1 LIMKNPASTYP
12 LCAISLALCAGLVCL
27 QASAQNQSNSVPA
40 AQGPLT
46 AQERLDAIRQSLVDA
61 SLKTPTRVSTT
72 TWVDRQGSLRENS
85 TFKNSLEVTGVHVV
99 GFERDESGTAKAR
112 LQIPNGNYQ
121 KLAAGQPQQEPV
133 KETGFKGAV
142 QKFNRLMT
150 KAADYAKELSP
161 HGNTAQAPQCQSPVA
176 TRLNHVMG
184 LSLDI
189 DPTANSVLL
198 QSFLPQLQTQ
208 WIDQST
214 ASGQARTW
222 RAVNNLPEASM
233 SKTMSSYERALIGNR
248 PQKFPWEA
256 VLKIRTEALSASGL
270 EGLMGLSG
278 NNLVLKLDFQIVGT
292 ESQSEKFE
300 ESVSLAINLDR
311 PAWSAPKLTSDSL
324 ASIQEQLQTW
334 RATAEQWLACQS
346 INPSVTAVYPQQ
358 VQINA
363 GAAAGVRKGDEWL
376 VASPARFPAELMG
389 KEGAP
394 QTLLAQVQSVTPYNS
409 QLVILAGPA
418 QAAQPEW
425 RAWPT
430 DTLIKEPSVAP
441 SPNKTA
447 PTKRPVKVT
456 VGVNANYNYSP
467 Y

>member
-1 LIMKNPASTYP
+1 MKNPASTYP

-99 GFERDESGTAKAR
+99 GFERDETGTAKAR

-300 ESVSLAINLDR
+300 ESVSLAINVDR

>member
-1 LIMKNPASTYP
+1 MKNSASTYP

-99 GFERDESGTAKAR
+99 GFERDETGTAKAR

-300 ESVSLAINLDR
+300 ESVSLAINVDR

-441 SPNKTA
+441 SSNKTA

>member
-1 LIMKNPASTYP
+1 MKNPASTYP

-85 TFKNSLEVTGVHVV
+85 TFKNSLEVTGVHVI

-300 ESVSLAINLDR
+300 ESVSLAINVDR

-441 SPNKTA
+441 SSNKTA

>member
-1 LIMKNPASTYP
+1 MKNPASTYP

-85 TFKNSLEVTGVHVV
+85 TFKNSLEVTGVHIV
-99 GFERDESGTAKAR
+99 GFERDETGTAKAR

-300 ESVSLAINLDR
+300 ESVSLAINVDR

>member
-1 LIMKNPASTYP
+1 MKNPASSYP

-99 GFERDESGTAKAR
+99 GFERDETGTAKAR

-300 ESVSLAINLDR
+300 ESVSLAINVDR

-441 SPNKTA
+441 SSNKTA

>member
-1 LIMKNPASTYP
+1 MKNPASSYP

-99 GFERDESGTAKAR
+99 GFERDETGTAKAR

-161 HGNTAQAPQCQSPVA
+161 HGNTAQVPQCQSPVA

-300 ESVSLAINLDR
+300 ESVSLAINVDR

-441 SPNKTA
+441 SSNKTA

>member
-1 LIMKNPASTYP
+1 MKNPASTYP

-27 QASAQNQSNSVPA
+27 QANAQNQSNSVPA

-72 TWVDRQGSLRENS
+72 TWVDAQGSLRENS
-85 TFKNSLEVTGVHVV
+85 SFKNSLEVTAVHVV

-189 DPTANSVLL
+189 DPTANKALL
-198 QSFLPQLQTQ
+198 QSFLQQLQTQ
-208 WIDQST
+208 WINQPT

-256 VLKIRTEALSASGL
+256 VLKIRTEALSASGI
-270 EGLMGLSG
+270 EGLMGYTG
-278 NNLVLKLDFQIVGT
+278 NNLILNLDFQIVGT

-300 ESVSLAINLDR
+300 ESVSLAINVDR

-334 RATAEQWLACQS
+334 RATADQWLACQS
-346 INPSVTAVYPQQ
+346 INPIVTAVYPQQ

-376 VASPARFPAELMG
+376 VASPARFPSELMG

-430 DTLIKEPSVAP
+430 DTLIKEHSVAP

-447 PTKRPVKVT
+447 PTKRPVKAT
-456 VGVNANYNYSP
+456 VGANANYNYSP

>member
-1 LIMKNPASTYP
+1 MKKPASTFQ
-12 LCAISLALCAGLVCL
+12 LCAVSLALWSGLVCL

-99 GFERDESGTAKAR
+99 GFERDETGTAKAR

-121 KLAAGQPQQEPV
+121 KVASGPAKQEPV

-142 QKFNRLMT
+142 QKFNKLMT

-161 HGNTAQAPQCQSPVA
+161 QGNSSQAEVCQSPVA
-176 TRLNHVMG
+176 TRMNHVMG
-184 LSLDI
+184 LSLEI
-189 DPTANSVLL
+189 DPLVNNVLL
-198 QSFLPQLQTQ
+198 QSLLPQLQAQ
-208 WIDQST
+208 WVDQPS
-214 ASGQARTW
+214 AFGNARTW

-233 SKTMSSYERALIGNR
+233 SKTMTSYERALIGNR

-256 VLKIRTEALSASGL
+256 TLKIRTEALPGNGF
-270 EGLMGLSG
+270 EGLMGYSG
-278 NNLVLKLDFQIVGT
+278 NNLVLTLDFQIVGT

-300 ESVSLAINLDR
+300 ESISLNISMDR
-311 PAWSAPKLTSDSL
+311 PAWSAPKVSTDSL
-324 ASIQEQLQTW
+324 LSVQDQLQTW
-334 RATAEQWLACQS
+334 RDKAEQWLSCQS

-363 GAAAGVRKGDEWL
+363 GAVAGVRKGDEWL
-376 VASPARFPAELMG
+376 VASPVRFPGELMG

-418 QAAQPEW
+418 QAAQPDW

-441 SPNKTA
+441 SSNKTA
-447 PTKRPVKVT
+447 PTKRPAKAT
-456 VGVNANYNYSP
+456 VGANANYNLTP

>member
-1 LIMKNPASTYP
+1 MKNPASTYP

-27 QASAQNQSNSVPA
+27 QASAQSQSNSVPA

-99 GFERDESGTAKAR
+99 GFERDETGTAKAR

-121 KLAAGQPQQEPV
+121 KLAAGQLQQEPV

-161 HGNTAQAPQCQSPVA
+161 QGNSTQAEVCQSPVA

-184 LSLDI
+184 LSLEI
-189 DPTANSVLL
+189 DPNANPVLL
-198 QSFLPQLQTQ
+198 QSLLPQLQTQ
-208 WIDQST
+208 WVDQPS
-214 ASGQARTW
+214 AFGNARTW

-233 SKTMSSYERALIGNR
+233 SKTMTSYERALIGNR

-256 VLKIRTEALSASGL
+256 TLKIRTEALTGNGF
-270 EGLMGLSG
+270 EGLMGYSG
-278 NNLVLKLDFQIVGT
+278 NNLVLTLDFQIVGT

-300 ESVSLAINLDR
+300 ESISLNISMDR
-311 PAWSAPKLTSDSL
+311 PAWSAPKVTSDSL
-324 ASIQEQLQTW
+324 LSVQDQLQTW
-334 RATAEQWLACQS
+334 RDKAEQWLSCQS
-346 INPSVTAVYPQQ
+346 INPSVTAVFPQQ

-363 GAAAGVRKGDEWL
+363 GAVAGVRKGDEWL

-409 QLVILAGPA
+409 QLVVLAGPA

-441 SPNKTA
+441 TPNKTV
-447 PTKRPVKVT
+447 PTKRPVKAT
-456 VGVNANYNYSP
+456 VGANANYNYSP

>member
-1 LIMKNPASTYP
+1 MKKPAST
-12 LCAISLALCAGLVCL
+12 LQFCAVSLALWSGLVCL

-85 TFKNSLEVTGVHVV
+85 TFKNNLEVTGVHVV

-300 ESVSLAINLDR
+300 ESVSLAINVDR

-376 VASPARFPAELMG
+376 VASPSRFPAELMG

-447 PTKRPVKVT
+447 PTKRPVKFT

>member
-1 LIMKNPASTYP
+1 MKKPASTYQ
-12 LCAISLALCAGLVCL
+12 LCAVSLALWSGLVCL
-27 QASAQNQSNSVPA
+27 QASAQSQSNSVPA

-99 GFERDESGTAKAR
+99 GFDRDETGTAKAR

-121 KLAAGQPQQEPV
+121 QVASGQAKQEPV

-142 QKFNRLMT
+142 QKFNKLMT

-161 HGNTAQAPQCQSPVA
+161 QGNSTQAEVCQSPVA
-176 TRLNHVMG
+176 TRMNHVMG
-184 LSLDI
+184 LSLKI
-189 DPTANSVLL
+189 DPTSNNVLL
-198 QSFLPQLQTQ
+198 QSLLPQLQTQ
-208 WIDQST
+208 WVDQPS
-214 ASGQARTW
+214 AFGNARTW

-233 SKTMSSYERALIGNR
+233 SKTMTSYERALIGNR

-256 VLKIRTEALSASGL
+256 TLKIRTEALTGNGF
-270 EGLMGLSG
+270 EGLMGYSG
-278 NNLVLKLDFQIVGT
+278 NNLVLTLDFQIVGT

-300 ESVSLAINLDR
+300 ESISLNISMDR
-311 PAWSAPKLTSDSL
+311 PAWSAPKVTSDSL
-324 ASIQEQLQTW
+324 LNVQDQLQTW
-334 RATAEQWLACQS
+334 RDKAEQWLSCQS
-346 INPSVTAVYPQQ
+346 INPSVTAVFPQQ

-363 GAAAGVRKGDEWL
+363 GAVAGVRKGDEWL
-376 VASPARFPAELMG
+376 VASPVRFPGELMG

-456 VGVNANYNYSP
+456 VGANANYNYSP

>member
-1 LIMKNPASTYP
+1 MKNPASTYP

>member
-1 LIMKNPASTYP
+1 
-12 LCAISLALCAGLVCL
+12 
-27 QASAQNQSNSVPA
+27 
-40 AQGPLT
+40 
-46 AQERLDAIRQSLVDA
+46 
-61 SLKTPTRVSTT
+61 
-72 TWVDRQGSLRENS
+72 
-85 TFKNSLEVTGVHVV
+85 
-99 GFERDESGTAKAR
+99 
-112 LQIPNGNYQ
+112 
-121 KLAAGQPQQEPV
+121 
-133 KETGFKGAV
+133 
-142 QKFNRLMT
+142 MT

-300 ESVSLAINLDR
+300 ESVSLAINVDR

-376 VASPARFPAELMG
+376 VASPSRFPAELMG

-447 PTKRPVKVT
+447 PTKRPVKFT

>member
-1 LIMKNPASTYP
+1 MKKPASTFQ
-12 LCAISLALCAGLVCL
+12 LCAVSLALWSGLVCL

-99 GFERDESGTAKAR
+99 GFDRDETGTAKAR

-121 KLAAGQPQQEPV
+121 KVASGPAKQEPV

-142 QKFNRLMT
+142 QKFNKLMT

-161 HGNTAQAPQCQSPVA
+161 QGNSSQAEVCQSPVA
-176 TRLNHVMG
+176 TRMSHVMG
-184 LSLDI
+184 LSLEI
-189 DPTANSVLL
+189 DPLVNNVLL
-198 QSFLPQLQTQ
+198 QSLLPQLQAQ
-208 WIDQST
+208 WVDQPS
-214 ASGQARTW
+214 AFGNARTW

-233 SKTMSSYERALIGNR
+233 SKTMTSYERALIGNR

-256 VLKIRTEALSASGL
+256 TLKIRTEALPGNGF
-270 EGLMGLSG
+270 EGLMGYSG
-278 NNLVLKLDFQIVGT
+278 NNLVLTLDFQIVGT

-300 ESVSLAINLDR
+300 ESISLNIAMDR
-311 PAWSAPKLTSDSL
+311 PAWSAPKVTSESL
-324 ASIQEQLQTW
+324 LSVQDQLQTW
-334 RATAEQWLACQS
+334 RDKAEQWLSCQS

-363 GAAAGVRKGDEWL
+363 GAVAGVRKGDEWL
-376 VASPARFPAELMG
+376 VASPVRFPGELMG

-418 QAAQPEW
+418 QAAQPDW

-441 SPNKTA
+441 SSNKTA
-447 PTKRPVKVT
+447 PTKRPAKAT
-456 VGVNANYNYSP
+456 VGANANYNLTP

>member
-1 LIMKNPASTYP
+1 MKNPASTYP

-300 ESVSLAINLDR
+300 ESVSLAINVDR
-311 PAWSAPKLTSDSL
+311 PAWSAPKLTSDGL
-324 ASIQEQLQTW
+324 TSIQEQLQTW

>member
-1 LIMKNPASTYP
+1 MKNPASTYP

-300 ESVSLAINLDR
+300 ESVSLAINVDR